1 MPTVTMDD
9 LQFDNPP
16 WKVCWQCGWADLQRD
31 DEPQGCELCGNQD
44 VEVMDPTTKTCERC
58 GETPAYVMPY
68 LDYSGR
74 MWGHVTLCGA
84 CRRRADD
91 DGYAAEA
98 YREQAQQFE
107 DDRRQAGIIR
117 DGEVQR

>member
-31 DEPQGCELCGNQD
+31 DEPQGCEFCGNENVEIFDPATTMCELCGNS
-44 VEVMDPTTKTCERC
+44 
-58 GETPAYVMPY
+58 PAYVIPFEY
-68 LDYSGR
+68 KGKISG
-74 MWGHVTLCGA
+74 MHQQCGA
-84 CRRRADD
+84 CLRHYDD
-91 DGYAAEA
+91 DGYAAQA

-117 DGEVQR
+117 DGEVMR

>member
-31 DEPQGCELCGNQD
+31 DEPQGCEVCDNKDLQIFDPATLVCKLCG
-44 VEVMDPTTKTCERC
+44 KS
-58 GETPAYVMPY
+58 PAYVTPY
-68 LDYSGR
+68 QMYE
-74 MWGHVTLCGA
+74 TLCGA
-84 CRRRADD
+84 CRRRYDD
-91 DGYAAEA
+91 DGYAGIA